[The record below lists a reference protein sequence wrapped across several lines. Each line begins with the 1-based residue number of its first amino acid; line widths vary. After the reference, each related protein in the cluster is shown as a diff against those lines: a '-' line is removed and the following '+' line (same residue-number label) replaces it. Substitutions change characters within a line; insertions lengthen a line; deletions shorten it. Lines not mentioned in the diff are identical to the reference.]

1 MKIGFLGLGQM
12 GSAIAANL
20 LKAGHELSVYNRT
33 ASKTEALVAQGAKLA
48 KTPAEACQGDVVF
61 SMLAD
66 DAAVEA
72 AVFGENG
79 VLGALKKG
87 AIHVSV
93 TTISVKFSE
102 RLAEAHAKAGQ
113 RYVATPVFGRPDAA
127 AAAKLFIAAAGDAQA
142 LKEVA
147 PLLDVIGQR
156 TYVVGDK
163 PSAANLVK
171 LSGNFLLASVIE
183 SLGEAM
189 ALVSKAGIDRHT
201 YLDMLTSS
209 LFTAPVYKTYGSL
222 IADMNFAPARFA
234 APLGQKDI
242 RLALTAAD
250 DLRVPMPLASLL
262 RDRFL
267 TLAANGGDNLDWAAI
282 GGLATKDS
290 GQ

>member
-1 MKIGFLGLGQM
+1 M
-12 GSAIAANL
+12 
-20 LKAGHELSVYNRT
+20 
-33 ASKTEALVAQGAKLA
+33 
-48 KTPAEACQGDVVF
+48 
-61 SMLAD
+61 
-66 DAAVEA
+66 
-72 AVFGENG
+72 
-79 VLGALKKG
+79 
-87 AIHVSV
+87 
-93 TTISVKFSE
+93 
-102 RLAEAHAKAGQ
+102 
-113 RYVATPVFGRPDAA
+113 
-127 AAAKLFIAAAGDAQA
+127 
-142 LKEVA
+142 
-147 PLLDVIGQR
+147 
-156 TYVVGDK
+156 
-163 PSAANLVK
+163 K

-183 SLGEAM
+183 LLGEAM

-209 LFTAPVYKTYGSL
+209 LFTAPVYKTYGTL
-222 IADMNFAPARFA
+222 IADMNFSPARFA

>member
-12 GSAIAANL
+12 GSGIAANL
-20 LKAGHELSVYNRT
+20 LKAGHELSVYNRSI
-33 ASKTEALVAQGAKLA
+33 SKTAALVAQGATLA

-66 DAAVEA
+66 DPAVEA

-87 AIHVSV
+87 AIHVSC

-102 RLAEAHAKAGQ
+102 RLTEAHAKAGQ
-113 RYVATPVFGRPDAA
+113 RYVAAPVFGRPDAA
-127 AAAKLFIAAAGDAQA
+127 AAAKLFIVAAGEAQT
-142 LKEVA
+142 LKDVA

-183 SLGEAM
+183 LLGEAM
-189 ALVSKAGIDRHT
+189 ALVSKGGIDRHV
-201 YLDMLTSS
+201 YLDLLTSS
-209 LFTAPVYKTYGSL
+209 LFSAPVYKTYGTL
-222 IADMNFAPARFA
+222 IADQKFSPAGFA

-242 RLALTAAD
+242 RLALSAAEE
-250 DLRVPMPLASLL
+250 LRVPMPLASLL

-267 TLAANGGDNLDWAAI
+267 TLMANGGDNLDWAAI
-282 GGLATKDS
+282 AGLATKDS

>member
-12 GSAIAANL
+12 GSGIAANL
-20 LKAGHELSVYNRT
+20 LKAGHELSVYNRSI
-33 ASKTEALVAQGAKLA
+33 SKTEALVAQGATLA
-48 KTPAEACQGDVVF
+48 KTPAEACRGDVVF

-87 AIHVSV
+87 AIHVSC
-93 TTISVKFSE
+93 TTISVKLSE
-102 RLAEAHAKAGQ
+102 KLTEAHAKAGQ
-113 RYVATPVFGRPDAA
+113 RYIASPVFGRPDAA
-127 AAAKLFIAAAGDAQA
+127 AAAKLFIVAAGEAQT

-147 PLLDVIGQR
+147 PLHEVMGQR

-201 YLDMLTSS
+201 YLDLLTSS
-209 LFTAPVYKTYGSL
+209 LFSAPVYKTYGAL
-222 IADMNFAPARFA
+222 IADQKFSPAGFA

-267 TLAANGGDNLDWAAI
+267 TLMANGGENLDWAAI
-282 GGLATKDS
+282 AGLATKDS